1 MFSSD
6 ERTRQFYV
14 AFSLEMNIDS
24 HNHVRVWSI
33 VYPPESTAMTHKFQ
47 IQHEVEEFSLNDFR
61 QALANPEF
69 HATLVSRLPGT
80 KVVIERSECV
90 DNQYHMQRALNL
102 AANIPKLAEKFLQDA
117 LRIKR
122 VELWDFNSMTAQF
135 KFILNMPAEFRCA
148 GKLLEQNGKVYFQ
161 QDWEVDVRI
170 PLIHGTLARHA
181 EAEIRR
187 FNAIETEAFQ
197 ATLREFCA

>member
-1 MFSSD
+1 
-6 ERTRQFYV
+6 
-14 AFSLEMNIDS
+14 
-24 HNHVRVWSI
+24 
-33 VYPPESTAMTHKFQ
+33 MTHKFQ

-61 QALANPEF
+61 TALANPAF
-69 HATLVSRLPGT
+69 HATLISRLPGT
-80 KVVIERSECV
+80 KVVIERSELV
-90 DNQYHMQRALNL
+90 NDQYHMQRALNL

-122 VELWDFNSMTAQF
+122 VELWNLGNMTAQF
-135 KFILNMPAEFRCA
+135 KFILNMPAEFRCS
-148 GKLLEQNGKVYFQ
+148 GQLVEKNNKVYFQ
-161 QDWEVDVRI
+161 QDWEVDVRV